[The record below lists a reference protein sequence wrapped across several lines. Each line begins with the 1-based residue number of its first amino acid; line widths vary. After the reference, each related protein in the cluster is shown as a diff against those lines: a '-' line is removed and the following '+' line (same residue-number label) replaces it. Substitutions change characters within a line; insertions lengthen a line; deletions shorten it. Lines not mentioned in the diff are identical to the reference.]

1 MQKEFLALGL
11 MSGTSLD
18 GLDLALC
25 HFSVADNKWKYS
37 IEKAETIP
45 YADLWEK
52 KLREA
57 EQLPS
62 ITLLELHS
70 EYGKFLGL
78 QCKNFLRNCHT
89 TPTIIASHG
98 HTIFHQPSKGF
109 TFQLGHGSAIAA
121 ATGIDTVWDF
131 RSGDVMLGGQG
142 APLVPIGDQLLF
154 PEFDIC
160 LNLGGFGNL
169 SYQNGGQRIAYDTS
183 VVNMALNGLASEKGL
198 SYDTNGDLGRK
209 GSIISPMLDELNAL
223 DYYTIQGPKS
233 LGKEWY
239 LSTFKPIID
248 KYSAHVLEDRL
259 STVYEHIA
267 QQTINA
273 FKSISTQ
280 NVLVTGGGAKNGHFI
295 SLLRSKT
302 NINITI
308 PDIATIDFKEA
319 LIFALL
325 GVLYVER
332 MPGSL
337 ASVTGASSNSIAG
350 VLSKGCNCGY
360 S

>member
-25 HFSVADNKWKYS
+25 HFSVTDNRWKYA

-45 YADLWEK
+45 YTKLWEK
-52 KLREA
+52 KLRGA
-57 EQLPS
+57 EQLPA
-62 ITLLELHS
+62 IALLELHS
-70 EYGKFLGL
+70 EYGKFLGM
-78 QCKNFLRNCHT
+78 QCNNFLGKCAT
-89 TPTIIASHG
+89 VPTIIASHG
-98 HTIFHQPSKGF
+98 HTIFHQPGNGF
-109 TFQLGHGSAIAA
+109 TYQLGHGSAIAA

-131 RSGDVMLGGQG
+131 RSGDVFLGGQG

-169 SYQNGGQRIAYDTS
+169 SYQNGDKRIAYDTT
-183 VVNMALNGLASEKGL
+183 VVNMALNGLAREKDL
-198 SYDTNGDLGRK
+198 NYDRNGDLGRS
-209 GSIISPMLDELNAL
+209 GSLIPQMLEELNAL
-223 DYYTIQGPKS
+223 DYYSIQGPKS

-248 KYSAHVLEDRL
+248 KYSEHLLEDRL

-267 QQTINA
+267 QQTMHAFSNINA
-273 FKSISTQ
+273 Q
-280 NVLVTGGGAKNGHFI
+280 NVLVTGGGAKNGYFI

-308 PDIATIDFKEA
+308 PDAATIDFKEA
-319 LIFALL
+319 LIFAFL
-325 GVLYVER
+325 GVLFLER
-332 MPGSL
+332 IPGSL
-337 ASVTGASSNSIAG
+337 ASVTGASGNSIAG
-350 VLSKGCNCGY
+350 VLSKGCN
-360 S
+360 SSHS